1 MHQLIGKKKSLI
13 LYFFFLVALSTTTN
27 KTLYKTENLFQ
38 IDNIN
43 ITGIPLD
50 NIEGLNDELYKT
62 IEKNIFF
69 LKKEVLKNSISE
81 FNIVEKYSVKKI
93 YPRELNINIKP
104 TKFIAKISNKDDVLV
119 GSNGKLI
126 SNKDFKKKLPSIFG
140 KFNSNKFLELK
151 IHLERSG
158 FNFEDLKSN
167 RLGYLMITSEAKG
180 NNVDFVVRCF
190 APQAGINEDP
200 VTGSAHCALTPL
212 WANRLGKT
220 DMISHQISER
230 GGVLNVALKNSKV
243 EIKGKI

>member
-81 FNIVEKYSVKKI
+81 FNIIEKYSVKKI

-158 FNFEDLKSN
+158 FNFEDLKSLIYFSSGRWDILTN
-167 RLGYLMITSEAKG
+167 DNVLIKLPNKKIYESLHLAKKIL
-180 NNVDFVVRCF
+180 NDDNFKMNKFIDLR
-190 APQAGINEDP
+190 
-200 VTGSAHCALTPL
+200 
-212 WANRLGKT
+212 
-220 DMISHQISER
+220 ISNQII
-230 GGVLNVALKNSKV
+230 VK
-243 EIKGKI
+243 

>member
-50 NIEGLNDELYKT
+50 KIQGLNDELYKT

-158 FNFEDLKSN
+158 FNFEDLKSLIYFSSGRWDILTN
-167 RLGYLMITSEAKG
+167 DNVLIKLPNKKIYESLHLAKKIL
-180 NNVDFVVRCF
+180 NDKNFKMNKFIDLR
-190 APQAGINEDP
+190 
-200 VTGSAHCALTPL
+200 
-212 WANRLGKT
+212 
-220 DMISHQISER
+220 ISNQII
-230 GGVLNVALKNSKV
+230 VK
-243 EIKGKI
+243 

>member
-81 FNIVEKYSVKKI
+81 FNIVENYSVKKI

-151 IHLERSG
+151 VHLERSG
-158 FNFEDLKSN
+158 FNFEDLKSLIYFSSGRWDILTN
-167 RLGYLMITSEAKG
+167 DNVLIKLPNKKIYESLHLAKKIL
-180 NNVDFVVRCF
+180 NDDNFKMNKFIDLR
-190 APQAGINEDP
+190 
-200 VTGSAHCALTPL
+200 
-212 WANRLGKT
+212 
-220 DMISHQISER
+220 ISNQII
-230 GGVLNVALKNSKV
+230 VK
-243 EIKGKI
+243 

>member
-27 KTLYKTENLFQ
+27 KALYKTENLFQ

-50 NIEGLNDELYKT
+50 NIEGLNDELYNT
-62 IEKNIFF
+62 IEKNLFF

-158 FNFEDLKSN
+158 FNFEDLKSLIYFSSGRWDILTN
-167 RLGYLMITSEAKG
+167 DNVLIKLPNKKIYESLHLAKKIL
-180 NNVDFVVRCF
+180 NDDNFKMNKFIDLR
-190 APQAGINEDP
+190 
-200 VTGSAHCALTPL
+200 
-212 WANRLGKT
+212 
-220 DMISHQISER
+220 ISNQII
-230 GGVLNVALKNSKV
+230 VK
-243 EIKGKI
+243 

>member
-13 LYFFFLVALSTTTN
+13 LYFFFLVALSTTT
-27 KTLYKTENLFQ
+27 KRTLYKTENLFQ

-158 FNFEDLKSN
+158 FNFEDLKSLIYFSSGRWDILTN
-167 RLGYLMITSEAKG
+167 DNVLIKLPNKKIYESLYLAKKIL
-180 NNVDFVVRCF
+180 NDDNFKKNKFIDLRI
-190 APQAGINEDP
+190 PN
-200 VTGSAHCALTPL
+200 
-212 WANRLGKT
+212 
-220 DMISHQISER
+220 QII
-230 GGVLNVALKNSKV
+230 VK
-243 EIKGKI
+243 

>member
-13 LYFFFLVALSTTTN
+13 LYFFFLIVLSTTTN

-50 NIEGLNDELYKT
+50 DIEGLNDELYNT

-158 FNFEDLKSN
+158 FNFEDLKSLIYFSSGRWDILTN
-167 RLGYLMITSEAKG
+167 DNVLIKLPNKKIYESLHLAKKIL
-180 NNVDFVVRCF
+180 NDDNFKMNKFIDLR
-190 APQAGINEDP
+190 
-200 VTGSAHCALTPL
+200 
-212 WANRLGKT
+212 
-220 DMISHQISER
+220 ISNQII
-230 GGVLNVALKNSKV
+230 VK
-243 EIKGKI
+243 

>member
-50 NIEGLNDELYKT
+50 NIEGLNDELYNT

-69 LKKEVLKNSISE
+69 LKKKVLKNSISE

-158 FNFEDLKSN
+158 FNFEDLKSLIYFSSGRWDILTN
-167 RLGYLMITSEAKG
+167 DNVLIKLPNKKIYESLHLAKKIL
-180 NNVDFVVRCF
+180 NDDNFKMNKFIDLR
-190 APQAGINEDP
+190 
-200 VTGSAHCALTPL
+200 
-212 WANRLGKT
+212 
-220 DMISHQISER
+220 ISNQII
-230 GGVLNVALKNSKV
+230 VK
-243 EIKGKI
+243 

>member
-151 IHLERSG
+151 THLERSG
-158 FNFEDLKSN
+158 FNFEDLKSLIYFSSGRWDILTN
-167 RLGYLMITSEAKG
+167 DNVLIKLPNKKIYESLHLAKKIL
-180 NNVDFVVRCF
+180 NDDNFKMNKFIDLR
-190 APQAGINEDP
+190 
-200 VTGSAHCALTPL
+200 
-212 WANRLGKT
+212 
-220 DMISHQISER
+220 ISNQII
-230 GGVLNVALKNSKV
+230 VK
-243 EIKGKI
+243 

>member
-13 LYFFFLVALSTTTN
+13 LYFFFLVALSTTTS

-43 ITGIPLD
+43 ITGIPLY
-50 NIEGLNDELYKT
+50 NIEGLNDELYNT

-81 FNIVEKYSVKKI
+81 FNIVEKYTVKKI

-140 KFNSNKFLELK
+140 KFNSTKFLELK

-158 FNFEDLKSN
+158 FNFEDLKSLIYFSSGRWDILTN
-167 RLGYLMITSEAKG
+167 DNVLIKLPNKKIYESLHLAKKIL
-180 NNVDFVVRCF
+180 NDDNFKMNKFIDLR
-190 APQAGINEDP
+190 
-200 VTGSAHCALTPL
+200 
-212 WANRLGKT
+212 
-220 DMISHQISER
+220 ISNQII
-230 GGVLNVALKNSKV
+230 VK
-243 EIKGKI
+243 

>member
-27 KTLYKTENLFQ
+27 KTIYKTENLFQ

-43 ITGIPLD
+43 ITGVPLD

-62 IEKNIFF
+62 IKKNIFF

-151 IHLERSG
+151 VHLERSG
-158 FNFEDLKSN
+158 FNFEDLKSLIYFSSGRWDILTN
-167 RLGYLMITSEAKG
+167 DNVLIKLPNKKIYESLHLAKKIL
-180 NNVDFVVRCF
+180 NNDNFKKNKFIDLRI
-190 APQAGINEDP
+190 PN
-200 VTGSAHCALTPL
+200 
-212 WANRLGKT
+212 
-220 DMISHQISER
+220 QII
-230 GGVLNVALKNSKV
+230 VK
-243 EIKGKI
+243 

>member
-13 LYFFFLVALSTTTN
+13 LYFFFLVALSTTTS

-43 ITGIPLD
+43 ITGIPLY
-50 NIEGLNDELYKT
+50 NIEGLNDELYNT

-81 FNIVEKYSVKKI
+81 FNIVEKYTVKKI

-151 IHLERSG
+151 VHLERSG
-158 FNFEDLKSN
+158 FNFEDLKSLIYFSSGRWDILTN
-167 RLGYLMITSEAKG
+167 DNVLIKLPNKKIYESLHLAKKIL
-180 NNVDFVVRCF
+180 NDDNFKKNKFIDLR
-190 APQAGINEDP
+190 
-200 VTGSAHCALTPL
+200 
-212 WANRLGKT
+212 
-220 DMISHQISER
+220 ISNQII
-230 GGVLNVALKNSKV
+230 VK
-243 EIKGKI
+243 

>member
-1 MHQLIGKKKSLI
+1 MHQLIGKKKTLI

-81 FNIVEKYSVKKI
+81 FNIVENYSVKKI

-158 FNFEDLKSN
+158 FNFEDLKSLIYFSSGRWDILTN
-167 RLGYLMITSEAKG
+167 DNVLIKLPNKKIYESLHLAKKIL
-180 NNVDFVVRCF
+180 NDDNFKMNKFIDLR
-190 APQAGINEDP
+190 
-200 VTGSAHCALTPL
+200 
-212 WANRLGKT
+212 
-220 DMISHQISER
+220 ISNQII
-230 GGVLNVALKNSKV
+230 VK
-243 EIKGKI
+243 

>member
-151 IHLERSG
+151 VHLERSG
-158 FNFEDLKSN
+158 FNFEDLKSLIYFSSGRWDILTN
-167 RLGYLMITSEAKG
+167 DNVLIKLPNKKIYESLNLAKKIL
-180 NNVDFVVRCF
+180 NDDNFK
-190 APQAGINEDP
+190 INKFID
-200 VTGSAHCALTPL
+200 L
-212 WANRLGKT
+212 R
-220 DMISHQISER
+220 ISNQII
-230 GGVLNVALKNSKV
+230 VK
-243 EIKGKI
+243 

>member
-13 LYFFFLVALSTTTN
+13 LYFFFLVVLSTTTN

-50 NIEGLNDELYKT
+50 NIEELNDELYKT

-126 SNKDFKKKLPSIFG
+126 SNKDFKKKLPSILG

-158 FNFEDLKSN
+158 FNFEDLKSLIYFSSGRWDILTN
-167 RLGYLMITSEAKG
+167 DNVLIKLPNKKIYESLHLAKKIL
-180 NNVDFVVRCF
+180 NDDNFKMNKFIDLR
-190 APQAGINEDP
+190 
-200 VTGSAHCALTPL
+200 
-212 WANRLGKT
+212 
-220 DMISHQISER
+220 ISNQII
-230 GGVLNVALKNSKV
+230 VK
-243 EIKGKI
+243 

>member
-27 KTLYKTENLFQ
+27 KTLYKTENLFK

-158 FNFEDLKSN
+158 FNFEDLKSLIYFSSGRWDILTN
-167 RLGYLMITSEAKG
+167 DNVLIKLPNKKIYESLHLAKKIL
-180 NNVDFVVRCF
+180 NDDNFKMNKFIDLR
-190 APQAGINEDP
+190 
-200 VTGSAHCALTPL
+200 
-212 WANRLGKT
+212 
-220 DMISHQISER
+220 ISNQII
-230 GGVLNVALKNSKV
+230 VK
-243 EIKGKI
+243 

>member
-81 FNIVEKYSVKKI
+81 FNIIEKYSVKKI

-158 FNFEDLKSN
+158 FNFEDLKSLIYFSSGRWDILTN
-167 RLGYLMITSEAKG
+167 DNVLIKLPNKKIYESLYLAKKIL
-180 NNVDFVVRCF
+180 NDDNFKKNKFIDLRI
-190 APQAGINEDP
+190 PN
-200 VTGSAHCALTPL
+200 
-212 WANRLGKT
+212 
-220 DMISHQISER
+220 QII
-230 GGVLNVALKNSKV
+230 VK
-243 EIKGKI
+243 

>member
-13 LYFFFLVALSTTTN
+13 LYFFFLVALSTTTS

-43 ITGIPLD
+43 ITGIPLY
-50 NIEGLNDELYKT
+50 NIEGLNDELYNT

-81 FNIVEKYSVKKI
+81 FNIIEKYSVKKI

-151 IHLERSG
+151 IYLERSG
-158 FNFEDLKSN
+158 FNFEDLKSLIYFSSGRWDILTN
-167 RLGYLMITSEAKG
+167 DNVLIKLPNKKIYESLHLAKKIL
-180 NNVDFVVRCF
+180 NDDNFKMNKFIDLR
-190 APQAGINEDP
+190 
-200 VTGSAHCALTPL
+200 
-212 WANRLGKT
+212 
-220 DMISHQISER
+220 ISNQII
-230 GGVLNVALKNSKV
+230 VK
-243 EIKGKI
+243 

>member
-27 KTLYKTENLFQ
+27 KTIYKTENLFQ

-158 FNFEDLKSN
+158 FNFEDLKSLIYFSSGRWDILTN
-167 RLGYLMITSEAKG
+167 DNVLIKLPNKKIYESLHLAKKIL
-180 NNVDFVVRCF
+180 NDDNFKKNKFIDLRI
-190 APQAGINEDP
+190 PN
-200 VTGSAHCALTPL
+200 
-212 WANRLGKT
+212 
-220 DMISHQISER
+220 QII
-230 GGVLNVALKNSKV
+230 VK
-243 EIKGKI
+243 

>member
-13 LYFFFLVALSTTTN
+13 LYFFFLVALSTTTS

-43 ITGIPLD
+43 ITGIPLY
-50 NIEGLNDELYKT
+50 NIEGLNDELYNT

-81 FNIVEKYSVKKI
+81 FNIVEKYTVKKI

-158 FNFEDLKSN
+158 FNFEDLKSLIYFSSGRWDILTN
-167 RLGYLMITSEAKG
+167 DNVLIKLPNKKIYESLHLAKKIL
-180 NNVDFVVRCF
+180 NDDNFKKNKFIDLR
-190 APQAGINEDP
+190 
-200 VTGSAHCALTPL
+200 
-212 WANRLGKT
+212 
-220 DMISHQISER
+220 ISNQII
-230 GGVLNVALKNSKV
+230 VK
-243 EIKGKI
+243 

>member
-50 NIEGLNDELYKT
+50 NIEGLNDVLYKT

-158 FNFEDLKSN
+158 FNFEDLKSLIYFSSGRWDILTN
-167 RLGYLMITSEAKG
+167 DNILIKLPNKKIHESLHLAKKIL
-180 NNVDFVVRCF
+180 NDDNFKKNKFIDLR
-190 APQAGINEDP
+190 
-200 VTGSAHCALTPL
+200 
-212 WANRLGKT
+212 
-220 DMISHQISER
+220 ISNQII
-230 GGVLNVALKNSKV
+230 VK
-243 EIKGKI
+243 

>member
-126 SNKDFKKKLPSIFG
+126 NNKDFKKKLPSIIG

-151 IHLERSG
+151 IYLERSG
-158 FNFEDLKSN
+158 FNFEDLKSLIYFSSGRWDILTN
-167 RLGYLMITSEAKG
+167 DNVLIKLPNKKIYESLYLAKKIL
-180 NNVDFVVRCF
+180 NDDNFKKNKFIDLRI
-190 APQAGINEDP
+190 PN
-200 VTGSAHCALTPL
+200 
-212 WANRLGKT
+212 
-220 DMISHQISER
+220 QII
-230 GGVLNVALKNSKV
+230 VK
-243 EIKGKI
+243 

>member
-43 ITGIPLD
+43 ITGIPLED
-50 NIEGLNDELYKT
+50 MEGLKDELYNT

-151 IHLERSG
+151 VHLERSG
-158 FNFEDLKSN
+158 FNFEDLKSLIYFSSGRWDILTN
-167 RLGYLMITSEAKG
+167 DNVLIKLPNKKIYESLHLAKKIL
-180 NNVDFVVRCF
+180 NDDNFKKNKFIDLR
-190 APQAGINEDP
+190 
-200 VTGSAHCALTPL
+200 
-212 WANRLGKT
+212 
-220 DMISHQISER
+220 ISNQII
-230 GGVLNVALKNSKV
+230 VK
-243 EIKGKI
+243 

>member
-27 KTLYKTENLFQ
+27 KALYKTENLFQ

-43 ITGIPLD
+43 IIGIPLD

-158 FNFEDLKSN
+158 FNFEDLKSLIYFSSGRWDILTN
-167 RLGYLMITSEAKG
+167 DNVLIKLPNKKIYESLQLAKKIL
-180 NNVDFVVRCF
+180 NDDNFKMNKFIDLR
-190 APQAGINEDP
+190 
-200 VTGSAHCALTPL
+200 
-212 WANRLGKT
+212 
-220 DMISHQISER
+220 ISNQII
-230 GGVLNVALKNSKV
+230 VK
-243 EIKGKI
+243 

>member
-158 FNFEDLKSN
+158 FNFEDLKSLIYFSSGRWDILTN
-167 RLGYLMITSEAKG
+167 DNVLIKLPNKKIYESLHLAKK
-180 NNVDFVVRCF
+180 
-190 APQAGINEDP
+190 ILNEDNFKMNKFID
-200 VTGSAHCALTPL
+200 L
-212 WANRLGKT
+212 R
-220 DMISHQISER
+220 ISNQII
-230 GGVLNVALKNSKV
+230 VK
-243 EIKGKI
+243 

>member
-27 KTLYKTENLFQ
+27 KTLYETENLFQ

-158 FNFEDLKSN
+158 FNFEDLKSLIYFSSGRWDILTN
-167 RLGYLMITSEAKG
+167 DNVLIKLPNKKIYESLHLAKKIL
-180 NNVDFVVRCF
+180 NDDNFKMNKFIDLR
-190 APQAGINEDP
+190 
-200 VTGSAHCALTPL
+200 
-212 WANRLGKT
+212 
-220 DMISHQISER
+220 ISNQII
-230 GGVLNVALKNSKV
+230 VK
-243 EIKGKI
+243 

>member
-27 KTLYKTENLFQ
+27 KALYKTENLFQ

-158 FNFEDLKSN
+158 FNFEDLKSLIYFSSGRWDILTN
-167 RLGYLMITSEAKG
+167 DNVLIKLPNKRIYESLYLAKKIL
-180 NNVDFVVRCF
+180 NDDNFKKNKFIDLRI
-190 APQAGINEDP
+190 PN
-200 VTGSAHCALTPL
+200 
-212 WANRLGKT
+212 
-220 DMISHQISER
+220 QII
-230 GGVLNVALKNSKV
+230 VK
-243 EIKGKI
+243 

>member
-13 LYFFFLVALSTTTN
+13 LYFFFLVVLSTTTN

-158 FNFEDLKSN
+158 FNFEDLKSLIYFSSGRWDILTN
-167 RLGYLMITSEAKG
+167 DNVLIKLPNKKIYESLHLAKKIL
-180 NNVDFVVRCF
+180 NDDNFKMNKFIDLR
-190 APQAGINEDP
+190 
-200 VTGSAHCALTPL
+200 
-212 WANRLGKT
+212 
-220 DMISHQISER
+220 ISNQII
-230 GGVLNVALKNSKV
+230 VK
-243 EIKGKI
+243 

>member
-158 FNFEDLKSN
+158 FNFEDLKSLIYFSSGRWDILTN
-167 RLGYLMITSEAKG
+167 DNVLIKLPNKKIYESLHLAKKIL
-180 NNVDFVVRCF
+180 NDDNFKMNKFLDLR
-190 APQAGINEDP
+190 
-200 VTGSAHCALTPL
+200 
-212 WANRLGKT
+212 
-220 DMISHQISER
+220 ISNQII
-230 GGVLNVALKNSKV
+230 VK
-243 EIKGKI
+243 

>member
-43 ITGIPLD
+43 ITGVPLD

-81 FNIVEKYSVKKI
+81 FNIIEKYSVKKI

-158 FNFEDLKSN
+158 FNFEDLKSLIYFSSGRWDILTN
-167 RLGYLMITSEAKG
+167 DNVLIKLPNKKIYESLNLAKKIL
-180 NNVDFVVRCF
+180 NDDNFK
-190 APQAGINEDP
+190 INKFID
-200 VTGSAHCALTPL
+200 L
-212 WANRLGKT
+212 R
-220 DMISHQISER
+220 ISNQII
-230 GGVLNVALKNSKV
+230 VK
-243 EIKGKI
+243 

>member
-158 FNFEDLKSN
+158 FNFEDLKSLIYFSSGRWDILTN
-167 RLGYLMITSEAKG
+167 DNVLIKLPNKKIYESLYLAKKIL
-180 NNVDFVVRCF
+180 NDDNFKMNKFLDLR
-190 APQAGINEDP
+190 
-200 VTGSAHCALTPL
+200 
-212 WANRLGKT
+212 
-220 DMISHQISER
+220 ISNQII
-230 GGVLNVALKNSKV
+230 VK
-243 EIKGKI
+243 

>member
-13 LYFFFLVALSTTTN
+13 LYFFFLVALSTTTS

-43 ITGIPLD
+43 ITGIPLY
-50 NIEGLNDELYKT
+50 NIEGLNDELYNT

-81 FNIVEKYSVKKI
+81 FNIVEKYTVKKI

-126 SNKDFKKKLPSIFG
+126 SNKDFKKKLPSIIG

-158 FNFEDLKSN
+158 FNFEDLKSLIYFSSGRWDILTN
-167 RLGYLMITSEAKG
+167 DNVLIKLPNKKIYESLHLAKKIL
-180 NNVDFVVRCF
+180 NDDNFKMNKFIDLR
-190 APQAGINEDP
+190 
-200 VTGSAHCALTPL
+200 
-212 WANRLGKT
+212 
-220 DMISHQISER
+220 ISNQII
-230 GGVLNVALKNSKV
+230 VK
-243 EIKGKI
+243 

>member
-104 TKFIAKISNKDDVLV
+104 TKFIAKISNKEDVLV

-126 SNKDFKKKLPSIFG
+126 IDKDFKKKLPSIFG

-158 FNFEDLKSN
+158 FNFEDLRSLFYFSSGRWDILTNDNVLIKLPNKKIYESLNLAKKILNDDNFKKNKFIDLRISN
-167 RLGYLMITSEAKG
+167 
-180 NNVDFVVRCF
+180 
-190 APQAGINEDP
+190 
-200 VTGSAHCALTPL
+200 
-212 WANRLGKT
+212 
-220 DMISHQISER
+220 QII
-230 GGVLNVALKNSKV
+230 VK
-243 EIKGKI
+243 

>member
-13 LYFFFLVALSTTTN
+13 LYFFFLVALSTTTS

-43 ITGIPLD
+43 ITGIPLY

-158 FNFEDLKSN
+158 FNFEDLKSLIYFSSGRWDILTN
-167 RLGYLMITSEAKG
+167 DNVLIKLPNKKIYESLHLAKKIL
-180 NNVDFVVRCF
+180 NDDNFKKNKFIDLR
-190 APQAGINEDP
+190 
-200 VTGSAHCALTPL
+200 
-212 WANRLGKT
+212 
-220 DMISHQISER
+220 ISNQII
-230 GGVLNVALKNSKV
+230 VK
-243 EIKGKI
+243 

>member
-13 LYFFFLVALSTTTN
+13 LYFFFLVVLSTTTN

-50 NIEGLNDELYKT
+50 NIEGLNDELYNT

-69 LKKEVLKNSISE
+69 LKKKVLKNSISE

-151 IHLERSG
+151 VHLEQSG
-158 FNFEDLKSN
+158 FNFEDLKSLIYFSSGRWDILTN
-167 RLGYLMITSEAKG
+167 DNVLIKLPNKKIYESLHLAKKIL
-180 NNVDFVVRCF
+180 NDDNFK
-190 APQAGINEDP
+190 INKFID
-200 VTGSAHCALTPL
+200 L
-212 WANRLGKT
+212 R
-220 DMISHQISER
+220 ISNQII
-230 GGVLNVALKNSKV
+230 VK
-243 EIKGKI
+243 

>member
-27 KTLYKTENLFQ
+27 KALYKTENLFQ

-140 KFNSNKFLELK
+140 KFNSSKFLELK

-158 FNFEDLKSN
+158 FNFEDLKSLIYFSSGRWDILTN
-167 RLGYLMITSEAKG
+167 DNVLIKLPNKKIYESLHLAKKIL
-180 NNVDFVVRCF
+180 NDDNFKMNKFIDLR
-190 APQAGINEDP
+190 
-200 VTGSAHCALTPL
+200 
-212 WANRLGKT
+212 
-220 DMISHQISER
+220 ISNQII
-230 GGVLNVALKNSKV
+230 VK
-243 EIKGKI
+243 

>member
-43 ITGIPLD
+43 IIGIPLD

-158 FNFEDLKSN
+158 FNFEDLKSLIYFSSGRWDILTN
-167 RLGYLMITSEAKG
+167 DNVLIKLPNKKIYESLHLAKKIL
-180 NNVDFVVRCF
+180 NDDNFKMNKFIDLR
-190 APQAGINEDP
+190 
-200 VTGSAHCALTPL
+200 
-212 WANRLGKT
+212 
-220 DMISHQISER
+220 ISNQII
-230 GGVLNVALKNSKV
+230 VK
-243 EIKGKI
+243 

>member
-27 KTLYKTENLFQ
+27 KALYKTENLFQ

-158 FNFEDLKSN
+158 FNFEDLKSLIYFSSGRWDILTN
-167 RLGYLMITSEAKG
+167 DNVLIKLPNKKIYESLHLAKKIL
-180 NNVDFVVRCF
+180 NDDNFKMNKFIDLR
-190 APQAGINEDP
+190 
-200 VTGSAHCALTPL
+200 
-212 WANRLGKT
+212 
-220 DMISHQISER
+220 ISNQII
-230 GGVLNVALKNSKV
+230 VK
-243 EIKGKI
+243 

>member
-151 IHLERSG
+151 VHLERSG
-158 FNFEDLKSN
+158 FNFEDLKSLIYFSSGRWDILTN
-167 RLGYLMITSEAKG
+167 DNVLIKLPNKKIYESLHLAKKIL
-180 NNVDFVVRCF
+180 NDDNFKMNKFIDLR
-190 APQAGINEDP
+190 
-200 VTGSAHCALTPL
+200 
-212 WANRLGKT
+212 
-220 DMISHQISER
+220 ISNQII
-230 GGVLNVALKNSKV
+230 VK
-243 EIKGKI
+243 

>member
-1 MHQLIGKKKSLI
+1 M
-13 LYFFFLVALSTTTN
+13 ALSTTTN

-50 NIEGLNDELYKT
+50 NIEELNDELYKT

-126 SNKDFKKKLPSIFG
+126 SNKDFKKKLPSILG

-158 FNFEDLKSN
+158 FNFEDLKSLIYFSSGRWDILTN
-167 RLGYLMITSEAKG
+167 DNVLIKLPNKKIYESLHLAKKIL
-180 NNVDFVVRCF
+180 NDDNFKMNKFIDLR
-190 APQAGINEDP
+190 
-200 VTGSAHCALTPL
+200 
-212 WANRLGKT
+212 
-220 DMISHQISER
+220 ISNQII
-230 GGVLNVALKNSKV
+230 VK
-243 EIKGKI
+243 